1 MIVTILLIISNVC
14 LWLWLIAEELWSRI
28 VDEELEELHRKDKLK
43 LNSMYGRCETLVSHA
58 TVASGTT
65 VSNLYHDTDSV
76 TEESEVQND

>member
-14 LWLWLIAEELWSRI
+14 LWVWLIAEELWSRT

-43 LNSMYGRCETLVSHA
+43 LNSMYGKM
-58 TVASGTT
+58 

-76 TEESEVQND
+76 TEESEEQNG